1 MIQAIQLL
9 QSKSTAQHP
18 STQQVN
24 HSPPM
29 DLFLVST
36 PMDIFQSLINNLDS
50 EGRYLFLNAV
60 ANQLRYPNNHTHY
73 FSFVLLYLFAEAKQ
87 VRFIISSSCISISF
101 MSNRYW
107 LLWFASASIFD
118 FLTKWVED
126 LCTNFQKTTLC
137 SEFVPHY
144 CEICGQ

>member
-1 MIQAIQLL
+1 MMQAIQLL

-101 MSNRYW
+101 MSNRYGPW
-107 LLWFASASIFD
+107 SLIIFITILLAPLICICF
-118 FLTKWVED
+118 
-126 LCTNFQKTTLC
+126 NFGLLDKVGWRFMQ
-137 SEFVPHY
+137 
-144 CEICGQ
+144 